1 MKPLMPI
8 TLCPEPDP
16 KAVISKLFQI
26 FMVVALCCSGALLAD
41 DSIQNS
47 AVISKEA
54 LFLQHPKFQ
63 ENFDQYEVLEAAAK
77 IPADVSV
84 LIFFGAWCHDS
95 QREVP
100 RMLKILEA
108 VGFSQDSL
116 KMVTLDYS
124 KTDPEGLAVANAVEF
139 TPTFI
144 FFREQKE
151 IGRIVE
157 RPAST
162 LEAAM
167 SELLVQQ

>member
-1 MKPLMPI
+1 MKPLMPM
-8 TLCPEPDP
+8 TSCLGPDP
-16 KAVISKLFQI
+16 QAFISKLFQI

-47 AVISKEA
+47 AVISQEA

-63 ENFDQYEVLEAAAK
+63 ENFDQYEVLEATAK

-84 LIFFGAWCHDS
+84 LIFFGTWCHDS

-100 RMLKILEA
+100 KMLKILEA
-108 VGFSQDSL
+108 VGFSQDSM

-124 KTDPEGLAVANAVEF
+124 KTDPEGLAIANAVEF

-151 IGRIVE
+151 VGRIVE
-157 RPAST
+157 KPATT
-162 LEAAM
+162 LEESM
-167 SELLVQQ
+167 IELLVQQ

>member
-1 MKPLMPI
+1 
-8 TLCPEPDP
+8 
-16 KAVISKLFQI
+16 
-26 FMVVALCCSGALLAD
+26 
-41 DSIQNS
+41 
-47 AVISKEA
+47 
-54 LFLQHPKFQ
+54 
-63 ENFDQYEVLEAAAK
+63 
-77 IPADVSV
+77 
-84 LIFFGAWCHDS
+84 
-95 QREVP
+95 
-100 RMLKILEA
+100 MLKILEA

-124 KTDPEGLAVANAVEF
+124 KTDPEGLAVANAVKF